1 MRVGLLS
8 QKGGVGKSTF
18 ALNLAAALAHEG
30 KPVLLIDGDPQGTI
44 SAWASHR
51 KSVGLD
57 PLEGVQIVQQTTPDI
72 HSRFKVPEHGT
83 GGDYGHAVIDGPPR
97 ADEALAR
104 SIIAACD
111 VVLIPVQP
119 SLPDL
124 WAARST
130 IALVRTAQRTL
141 PNLKAALVLS
151 RVKPHTTLGRDF
163 ADVVKGEG
171 LPILP
176 AGTGDRTA
184 YAAAM
189 SSCQTVFE
197 YEPNGK
203 AAAEIQLVLAAVK
216 ELK

>member
-18 ALNLAAALAHEG
+18 ALNLAAAMSLEG
-30 KPVLLIDGDPQGTI
+30 KSVLLIDGDPQGTI

-51 KSVGLD
+51 KSVGLA
-57 PLEGVQIVQQTTPDI
+57 PLDGVEIIQQTTPDI
-72 HSRFKVPEHGT
+72 HSRFKASQG
-83 GGDYGHAVIDGPPR
+83 GASGDYGHVVIDGPPR

-111 VVLIPVQP
+111 VVLIPVQA

-130 IALVRTAQRTL
+130 IALVKAAQRTL

-151 RVKPHTTLGRDF
+151 RLKPHTTLGRDF

-184 YAAAM
+184 YAASV

-197 YEPNGK
+197 YEPSGK
-203 AAAEIQLVLAAVK
+203 AATEIQSVLAAVK